1 MVGYNEYFGW
11 YYPSFFSQVTGI
23 NEALARDLELA
34 FMTDVE
40 ISSAFGKPILI
51 SEFGAGALA
60 GKRDGAIFSED
71 YQSRVYRAQIDMLR
85 NSPEVQGMTPWI
97 LKDFRAMLRPLP
109 GIQDYRNRKGLIDE
123 NGQRKEAFS
132 ILQEFYAGAWRE
144 NGSE

>member
-1 MVGYNEYFGW
+1 
-11 YYPSFFSQVTGI
+11 
-23 NEALARDLELA
+23 
-34 FMTDVE
+34 
-40 ISSAFGKPILI
+40 
-51 SEFGAGALA
+51 
-60 GKRDGAIFSED
+60 
-71 YQSRVYRAQIDMLR
+71 MLR